1 MEETSQKKDGEAVG
15 IADFSKENLQLLLD
29 TIEGINHTKE
39 FKTVLMESLEAARIV
54 MNSEA
59 SSLML
64 MDQDTGELYVRIP
77 TGPVKQEIAGKSIPK
92 FKGISGWVAR
102 NRKPYMTN
110 DVSQSEHFYGE
121 LAEGF
126 TTKNLICVPLINRE
140 NEVVGVIQALNRRNN
155 KEFNAHDI
163 PVFQALAAHV
173 TIAIERTRYIDYLH
187 VRLKE
192 KDIIST
198 EMNHRIK
205 NNLIALKTM
214 LTIEVSKLS
223 DETAIQV
230 FKDMERRV
238 ESMYQLHEMLVENN
252 LGKTVELDH
261 YLKQIS
267 EKIYES
273 MSSILS
279 DAVIEFKGDSIQVS
293 QEQAL
298 RCGLIVNE
306 LLINIYKHAFSQED
320 EEGKI
325 DITLVQ
331 NDDSVKL
338 RVSDNGV
345 GLPEDFK
352 FGKGDSVG
360 MWIVEEL
367 LDKMGGEISI
377 ERNEGTRFT
386 ILFPLK

>member
-1 MEETSQKKDGEAVG
+1 MEPNFQKKQNGESEL
-15 IADFSKENLQLLLD
+15 ADFSKENLQLLLD

-39 FKTVLMESLEAARIV
+39 FKSVLMESLEAARIV

-92 FKGISGWVAR
+92 YKGISGWVAR

-110 DVSQSEHFYGE
+110 DVTQSEHFYGE

-126 TTKNLICVPLINRE
+126 TTRNLICVPLINRE
-140 NEVVGVIQALNRRNN
+140 NEVIGVIQSLNRRNN
-155 KEFNAHDI
+155 KDFNAHDI

-173 TIAIERTRYIDYLH
+173 TIAIQRTRYIDYLH
-187 VRLKE
+187 LRLKE
-192 KDIIST
+192 KDVIAT
-198 EMNHRIK
+198 EMNHRVK
-205 NNLIALKTM
+205 NNLLALTTM
-214 LTIEVSKLS
+214 LNIELRNNE
-223 DETAIQV
+223 DEHLKKVISNIQ
-230 FKDMERRV
+230 KRV
-238 ESMYQLHEMLVENN
+238 KSMYELHEMLVESD
-252 LGKTVELDH
+252 LEKSVQLDL

-267 EKIYES
+267 EKIHES
-273 MSSILS
+273 MSFILS
-279 DAVIEFKGDSIQVS
+279 DAAIEFKGDSIQVN

-306 LLINIYKHAFSQED
+306 LLINIYKHAFSKDD
-320 EEGKI
+320 EEQKI
-325 DITLVQ
+325 EITLSQ
-331 NDDSVKL
+331 YDESVKL

-352 FGKGDSVG
+352 FGKNDSVG

-367 LDKMGGEISI
+367 LEKLGAEVNI
-377 ERNEGTRFT
+377 ESKDGTRFT
-386 ILFPLK
+386 ITFPLK

>member
-1 MEETSQKKDGEAVG
+1 MEPNFQKKQNGAG
-15 IADFSKENLQLLLD
+15 GLADFSKENLQLLLD

-64 MDQDTGELYVRIP
+64 IDQDTGELYVRIP
-77 TGPVKQEIAGKSIPK
+77 TGPVKKEIAGKSIPK

-110 DVSQSEHFYGE
+110 DVTQSEHFYGE

-126 TTKNLICVPLINRE
+126 TTRNLICVPLINRE
-140 NEVVGVIQALNRRNN
+140 NEVIGVIQSLNRRNN

-173 TIAIERTRYIDYLH
+173 TIAIQRTRYIDYLH
-187 VRLKE
+187 LRLKE
-192 KDIIST
+192 KDVIVT

-205 NNLIALKTM
+205 NNLLALTTM
-214 LTIEVSKLS
+214 LNIELRNIK
-223 DETAIQV
+223 DERAKEV
-230 FKDMERRV
+230 FNDMLKRV
-238 ESMYQLHEMLVENN
+238 KSMYELHEMLVQND
-252 LGKTVELDH
+252 LDKHVELDV

-267 EKIYES
+267 EKIHES
-273 MSSILS
+273 MSFILR
-279 DAVIEFKGDSIQVS
+279 DAAIEFKGDSVQVN

-306 LLINIYKHAFSQED
+306 LLINIYKHAFSNDD
-320 EEGKI
+320 EEQKI
-325 DITLVQ
+325 EITLVQ
-331 NDDSVKL
+331 HDDSVKL

-352 FGKGDSVG
+352 FGENDSVG

-367 LDKMGGEISI
+367 LDKLGAEVNVESKV
-377 ERNEGTRFT
+377 GTRFT
-386 ILFPLK
+386 ITFPL